1 MVVEKDVQPGVRM
14 QMVWK
19 QQQKKKTRPPLNA
32 KSLPFQLSDDED
44 NHEDDAIT
52 VRSGA
57 SSDAV
62 VDEHRA
68 VGVEG
73 GQQPGET
80 SGRQSENLGARKSRD
95 ELEHLQ
101 QSERL
106 LNEGNS
112 LAEEGRL
119 GEALGKWEAAIHL
132 TPRKA
137 ILHEQ
142 KAQVLLE
149 IGRSWSA
156 VQAAT
161 SATELQP
168 TWAEAWVTLAR
179 AQLNYGEPY
188 LAVESAQ
195 TALRLEPDNKEANT
209 EYERAQFLAIRQRQ
223 AVRQSTADNL
233 DAEGLESNGHSSL
246 PSTRRAKVY
255 DTHDISFGV
264 EHQQTA
270 VTEPETDKTEDD
282 NFDKYDDDNYDW
294 VDDLKRPPPER
305 TTENL
310 MSDFSDIL

>member
-1 MVVEKDVQPGVRM
+1 MAAEMDQSGGGRM

-19 QQQKKKTRPPLNA
+19 QNKKRTLLPAK
-32 KSLPFQLSDDED
+32 KSLPLFQSADEED
-44 NHEDDAIT
+44 ADSTSAAVQDVHERPAT
-52 VRSGA
+52 
-57 SSDAV
+57 
-62 VDEHRA
+62 
-68 VGVEG
+68 GVEG
-73 GQQPGET
+73 EHSGATLGQPQLQGVTRE
-80 SGRQSENLGARKSRD
+80 SRE
-95 ELEHLQ
+95 ELELAQ

-106 LNEGNS
+106 HNEGNS
-112 LAEEGRL
+112 LAEEGRF

-149 IGRSWSA
+149 IGRPWNA

-179 AQLNYGEPY
+179 AQLNYGEPS
-188 LAVESAQ
+188 LAVDSAQ
-195 TALRLEPDNKEANT
+195 TALRLEPDNKDANT
-209 EYERAQFLAIRQRQ
+209 ELERAQFLAIRQRQ
-223 AVRQSTADNL
+223 AVRQSTEENVDL
-233 DAEGLESNGHSSL
+233 EGLQSNGQSNL
-246 PSTRRAKVY
+246 PSSRRAKVY
-255 DTHDISFGV
+255 DSHDFSFGV
-264 EHQQTA
+264 EHHQMS
-270 VTEPETDKTEDD
+270 VSEPEPDKKEDD

-294 VDDLKRPPPER
+294 VDDLKRPPPEI